1 MKKKKKAWNPYHNL
15 YFIAMTMIIIMVL
28 LQSQQQVTEFQPK
41 TEMAEKL
48 EIIGATL
55 NMNRVN

>member
-1 MKKKKKAWNPYHNL
+1 
-15 YFIAMTMIIIMVL
+15 MIIIMVL